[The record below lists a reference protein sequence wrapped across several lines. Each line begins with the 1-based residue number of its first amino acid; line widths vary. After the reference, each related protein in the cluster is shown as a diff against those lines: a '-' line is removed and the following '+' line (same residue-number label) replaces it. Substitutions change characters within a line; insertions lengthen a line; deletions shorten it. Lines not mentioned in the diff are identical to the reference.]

1 MKCYTRYI
9 VKKLAA
15 AMFFV
20 TFCLTRAAWLAEAL
34 RYVMPMVKSGI
45 PFGTSRRPTKMP
57 AEGAAYV
64 G

>member
-1 MKCYTRYI
+1 MKCYSRYI
-9 VKKLAA
+9 VKKLAV

-20 TFCLTRAAWLAEAL
+20 TFCMTRAAWLTAPL
-34 RYVMPMVKSGI
+34 RYVMLMVTNGI
-45 PFGTSRRPTKMP
+45 PFGASRRPTKMP